1 MYVSKDGA
9 NMPAASS
16 VMGRPTTQRL
26 AGLLLVVV
34 PLAFT
39 VCFTLL
45 GQLFEYPNILRQPT
59 ADVLAKFAAGG
70 APLVAV
76 WYALTLTAVALVPT
90 VLLVHRV
97 LAGRDA
103 PALLWIGTA
112 FGVIAGLS
120 QTLGFLR

>member
-45 GQLFEYPNILRQPT
+45 QQLFEYPDILRQPT
-59 ADVLAKFAAGG
+59 AEVLAKFAAGG

-76 WYALTLTAVALVPT
+76 WYTLTLTALLFVPLS
-90 VLLVHRV
+90 LLVHRV
-97 LAGRDA
+97 LAERDA
-103 PALLWIGTA
+103 PVLLWVATA
-112 FGVIAGLS
+112 F
-120 QTLGFLR
+120 